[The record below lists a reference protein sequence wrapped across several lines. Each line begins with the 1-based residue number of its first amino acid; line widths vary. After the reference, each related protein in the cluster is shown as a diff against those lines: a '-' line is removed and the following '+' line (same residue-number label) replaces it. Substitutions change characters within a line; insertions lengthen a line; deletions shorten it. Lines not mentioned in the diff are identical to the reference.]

1 MILCNIG
8 FSRGRHY
15 TVMGVVVSTLEKE
28 RCNCLR
34 ENFMTRV
41 CYSSL
46 ENRLKLH
53 CIKEWIYYWAFYYRL
68 LFVFVNFLLGLST
81 TKNFT
86 IVVRDRN
93 DPPTSLTAS
102 APLSVYENSLS
113 GEYIGSLTTADQD
126 VAQTHQYKIVDVV
139 ARGHRTQRYGGRPI
153 YLRS

>member
-1 MILCNIG
+1 MWENG
-8 FSRGRHY
+8 
-15 TVMGVVVSTLEKE
+15 STI
-28 RCNCLR
+28 
-34 ENFMTRV
+34 
-41 CYSSL
+41 
-46 ENRLKLH
+46 RLFH
-53 CIKEWIYYWAFYYRL
+53 HRL
-68 LFVFVNFLLGLST
+68 LLVFVNVLLGLST

-139 ARGHRTQRYGGRPI
+139 ARGHRTERYGMMDVQCTF
-153 YLRS
+153 LVTSESF